1 MSMIQQARRYRVQLA
16 VIGSG
21 LAGFAASIFA
31 LERRI
36 STAQVGNTGAVA
48 YTTGYFDLLGAH
60 PVESRNTLSDPWA
73 GLDALRKDDPNHPYA
88 RIGNRE
94 IRNAISFFVQSVS
107 DMGVGYTLPGDANLT
122 ALTPA
127 GTTKP
132 TLSVPD
138 TMAPGITA
146 CDAGA
151 KTLIIDFPGLKGF
164 SAKEVV
170 ANLKPAWPDLSA
182 ARIGFPEME
191 TGGQVYA
198 EVMARALEV
207 SAHREQLAERIK
219 AVAGDAE
226 YIGLPAI
233 MGVHHPDRVHGEL
246 QRLVGVNLFEIPTM
260 PPSVAGIR
268 LREMFEQV
276 FPDRGLILVP
286 QQNVRTLTLKEDGGV
301 LNLKD
306 SFGDVVIHAETLV
319 LATGRFLSGGLAAER
334 DGLRETLLDLP
345 VVQPESREGWFQEQY
360 FDPRGHQINRAGVE
374 VDDLFRPLGKDGK
387 PVSERLFAAGALLA
401 HQDWM
406 RQRCGAGVAIASAYK
421 AVESA
426 SGCLREAAA

>member
-1 MSMIQQARRYRVQLA
+1 MSMRQQARRYRVQLA

-31 LERRI
+31 LDRSI

-48 YTTGYFDLLGAH
+48 YTTGYLDLLGAH
-60 PVESRNTLSDPWA
+60 PVQSPHSLSDPWA
-73 GLDALRKDDPNHPYA
+73 GLDALRQDEPKHPYA
-88 RIGNRE
+88 RISNTE
-94 IRNAISFFVQSVS
+94 IRKAFSLFVQSIS
-107 DMGVGYTLPGDANLT
+107 DMGVAYTLPGDANLNPM
-122 ALTPA
+122 TPA

-132 TLSVPD
+132 TLSVPR
-138 TMAPGITA
+138 TMAPGIEA
-146 CDAGA
+146 RNSQAR
-151 KTLIIDFPGLKGF
+151 TLIIDFLGLKGF

-170 ANLKPAWPDLSA
+170 ANLKPTWPNLSA

-198 EVMARALEV
+198 EVMARALQV
-207 SAHREQLAERIK
+207 ASHREQLAERIK

-233 MGVHHPDRVHGEL
+233 MGVHRPDSVHAAL
-246 QRLVGVNLFEIPTM
+246 QRLVGAKLFEIPTM

-268 LREMFEQV
+268 LREMFEQI

-286 QQNVRTLTLKEDGGV
+286 QQNVRTLTLNDTGGV

-306 SFGDVVIHAETLV
+306 SYGEVTIHADTVV

-345 VVQPESREGWFQEQY
+345 VAQPDSREEWFRQEY
-360 FDPRGHQINRAGVE
+360 FDPRGHQLNRAGVD
-374 VDDLFRPLGKDGK
+374 VDDLFRPLGRDGK
-387 PVSERLFAAGALLA
+387 PVSNRLFGAGALLA
-401 HQDWM
+401 HQDWV

-426 SGCLREAAA
+426 SAWLTEAAA